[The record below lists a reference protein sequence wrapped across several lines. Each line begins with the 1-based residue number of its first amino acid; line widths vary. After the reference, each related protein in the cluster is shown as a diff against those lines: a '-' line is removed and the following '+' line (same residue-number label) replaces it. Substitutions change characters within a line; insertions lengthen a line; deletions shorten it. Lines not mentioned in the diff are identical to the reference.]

1 MAFTG
6 DVLGLID
13 LTDDDFGIITEEY
26 LETGI
31 TVTATIDDTSV
42 DDTADV

>member
-1 MAFTG
+1 MAFTD

-13 LTDDDFGIITEEY
+13 LTDDDFNVITEEY

-31 TVTATIDDTSV
+31 TVTATVDGTSV
-42 DDTADV
+42 DDTAEV